1 MHFRKS
7 DVLSDNEDAGLSYF
21 QTTGSIF
28 QTIHRV
34 LIFRAKQSLRMRFRI
49 GSGTDELSSLSTQLD
64 RIMINMTVSDLEGGP
79 WRTH

>member
-7 DVLSDNEDAGLSYF
+7 DVLSDNEDAVLSYF
-21 QTTGSIF
+21 QTSIF

-49 GSGTDELSSLSTQLD
+49 GSGSDELSSLSTQLD
-64 RIMINMTVSDLEGGP
+64 RIMINMTVGDLEGGP